1 MKNILDL
8 HTHTISSGHAYS
20 TLQENIQAAKLKG
33 LKYYGMSDHAP
44 GIPGGTHFFHFKNLE
59 IIPTEIDGV
68 RVLRGCE
75 LNIIDELG
83 TVDLEKNILEKLDYC
98 IASFHSP
105 CYSSKHTLED
115 NMSAYKAICHNPYVH
130 IIGHADD
137 GRYPCDYEELAKMAK
152 ETNTL
157 IELNNSSLRPN
168 ASRINGQENCRKIL
182 EACKK
187 VGCMIVL
194 NSDAH
199 ISFDVGRDDYSTIL
213 IEEVDFPKELIL
225 NYNEDKL
232 NNFIKLKDST
242 SKE

>member
-20 TLQENIQAAKLKG
+20 TLQENVQEAKRKG

-59 IIPTEIDGV
+59 VIPTEIDGV

-75 LNIIDELG
+75 LNIIDENG
-83 TVDLEKNILEKLDYC
+83 TVDLEKKILKTLDYC

-105 CYSSKHTLED
+105 CYSADHSLED
-115 NMSAYKAICHNPYVH
+115 NMKAYEAVCKNPYVQ
-130 IIGHADD
+130 IIGHPDD
-137 GRYPCDYEELAKMAK
+137 GRYPCDYEKLALMAK

-168 ASRINGQENCRKIL
+168 ASRINGPENCRKIL
-182 EACKK
+182 QACKK

-199 ISFDVGRDDYSTIL
+199 ISFDVGKSNYADEL
-213 IEEVDFPKELIL
+213 IEELNFPKELIL
-225 NYNEDKL
+225 NYNEE
-232 NNFIKLKDST
+232 KLKDFIT
-242 SKE
+242 LK